1 MNKLLIATSA
11 ILAMTAGSAMAV
23 ELTDKLAWNTE
34 LTTTYNATDDVF
46 SSDFETGLSFQ
57 AVTDVSV
64 YGTFYVDAKAAEFTG
79 SEFGVVYTPS
89 QVKPLTASAYVTVD
103 DNFENEKAFVEVSLK
118 F

>member
-1 MNKLLIATSA
+1 MNKLLIASAA
-11 ILAMTAGSAMAV
+11 ILALGAGSAMAAD
-23 ELTDKLAWNTE
+23 LTEKLAWNTE
-34 LTTTYNATDDVF
+34 LTTTYDVSNEVF
-46 SSDFETGLSFQ
+46 NSDFETGLSYQ
-57 AVTDVSV
+57 ALADVSA
-64 YGTFYVDAKAAEFTG
+64 YGTLYADAKAGELTG